1 MWSGWYDRRTPRP
14 ELLRRRAMVPMHARE
29 GRVGLWGAGQWDLR
43 TLRQMKL
50 VWNVGE
56 DLDHLLRRR

>member
-1 MWSGWYDRRTPRP
+1 
-14 ELLRRRAMVPMHARE
+14 MVPMHARE